1 MCCSWV
7 LALSFLITL
16 ALESDGL
23 TPGESKTY
31 TCKTFG
37 SGVVQPFNG
46 TLFHVRS
53 NCPFTLTS
61 FTHNRV
67 DSTITT
73 RRGVNG
79 LLEQVEITVNKVT
92 TILQN
97 GSVQVEGKS
106 VRLPYDH
113 TYQHIFP
120 FGIYTKLRSSVIPLS
135 VVWQNVPGGIGK
147 LWVEVEQEL
156 DSDMEGLCGNHLRRI
171 TAGNIKELIS
181 QSVLREGTCKI
192 WDPAS
197 TMNKDCRK
205 FLSQTVDCL
214 TQMTPDYIK
223 LCEQNIYNSEQNEYV
238 RCSFFQEVIQQCGEH
253 SHIAEQWRDITHC
266 SEPKCPGELL
276 YEEKGAAFI
285 PSCSNP
291 KIDSQE
297 VTSSCVCPNDLVLD
311 DHQEGFHCVNTYS
324 CSCVFG
330 NSRYEPGEIRSNTRE
345 TCLCSDGEWKC
356 TSHDLPSVCV
366 IEGNFVTTFD
376 GKRYTVGSGCAFV
389 ASQGSD
395 WKIVIE
401 YAVKATSMNSVDLDI
416 FEEKYKFANNKVTF
430 DGKEISDLHES
441 EHALVFW
448 QSSMFVEV
456 YTAFGLKLQIQM
468 SPEIHLYISPPQTT
482 SDTIS
487 GLCGN
492 NNGDTTD
499 DFRTNTRII
508 ENSPHLFAQSWSVSP
523 CNKLNPPPPC
533 IRTEYEIFAEKKCS
547 VLNDPTG
554 IFAACHGD
562 VPTDNYF
569 MACVER
575 TCTCGSDLHQCLC
588 SALSSYVKACSA
600 LGVEVGDWR
609 KATNCSVECPGNQ
622 EFSYNVVACNSTC
635 RSLSGPDL
643 CCLLEDAPVEGCGCP
658 EGTHLNKDLICS
670 PKSQCECH
678 YNGGST
684 PPGPAVIDG
693 RQCFCEDGELKC
705 SDDCGCTNGKVCV
718 HCSDFKVNTLQKTCG
733 SLSKPTTSSCE
744 SGCYCPVDQF
754 ENHHGDCVPLD
765 NCTCSYSGKVY
776 NAGETVKSS
785 CTSCVCSNGQW
796 QCTDEPCSSTCQVF
810 GNGHYQTFDSKWF
823 RFDGHCQY
831 TLVKDDCGRRNGT
844 FSVRVESVPCCDEA
858 LTCSRSIVLD
868 VKDHFSLSL
877 SDMKVTEQVHS
888 ALHQHSP
895 PYTIQ
900 TVGLYIII
908 TVPTKGIT
916 LIWDKHTWITIELQP
931 QWRKEVCGLCGN
943 FDSNEMNDLQIK
955 DSSVALTPV
964 VFGNSWKSPS
974 PPCSDVTTEIFPC
987 ERNSYCGAWAQRR
1000 CRIITGDTFK
1010 DCHLKV
1016 DPEPYYQACVQESCS
1031 CEFEGRFLG
1040 FCTAVAAYAE
1050 ACSHWDVCVD
1060 WRTPDLCPVYC
1071 DYYNEHDQ
1079 CVWHY
1084 QACGQLLTCGQDED
1098 FTYKLEGCYP
1108 RCPEEKPYYDEH
1120 TGKCTDLESCTC
1132 YFNGTVLDPGT
1143 RVLIDLRECNCQNGK
1158 IKCTPSST
1166 TALPTTTTTATTTI
1180 TAPTTISTTTSTST
1194 APTTTSTTTTTVPPT
1209 ASPTTTAPTTTST
1222 TTTIKPP
1229 TTSTTTTTTTAT
1241 PATTVPPS
1249 TLITTTTV
1257 SPTTST
1263 TTATTTASSTITVS
1277 PKIFTSTTTT
1287 TTIPPTT
1294 SSSTTVPTTTSTTTR
1309 PCECVNL
1316 KTKQKWACGET
1327 WIEDCDYVTCTN
1339 SVLQLT
1345 PVTCPEYSPPN
1356 CPRGLIV
1363 NVSDGCC
1370 ERPMCDCRCEL
1381 YGDPHYISFG
1391 GVDPEPYYQACVQ
1404 ESCSCE
1410 FEGRFLGFCT
1420 AVAAY
1425 AEACSHWDVCVD
1437 WRTPD
1442 LCPVYCDYYNEH
1454 DQCVWHYQACGQ
1466 LLTCGQDE
1474 DFTYKLEGRCELYGD
1489 PHYISFGGVTFDFL
1503 DDCTYVLVEEQFPQY
1518 NLTIAVDNY
1527 FCIEGLDG
1535 SCVKGV
1541 IVKYKGKTATL
1552 SIDSYV
1558 VQASLNSE
1566 FIEVPFEEP
1575 GFRFESTGYVTTL
1588 VLPEIRSYVSLTPS
1602 FSLVISLAM
1611 ENFGYNT
1618 QGQCG
1623 VCGGESCI
1631 RPGGYIEEDSCCDK
1645 TAYDWIYEDPQ
1656 KPKCVSAPRDIPC
1669 GAPTPTPPC
1678 SHSHPLCELLN
1689 EQ

>member
-1 MCCSWV
+1 MQRTKS
-7 LALSFLITL
+7 
-16 ALESDGL
+16 
-23 TPGESKTY
+23 SKRY
-31 TCKTFG
+31 RN
-37 SGVVQPFNG
+37 S
-46 TLFHVRS
+46 
-53 NCPFTLTS
+53 
-61 FTHNRV
+61 
-67 DSTITT
+67 
-73 RRGVNG
+73 
-79 LLEQVEITVNKVT
+79 VEYIDK
-92 TILQN
+92 
-97 GSVQVEGKS
+97 K
-106 VRLPYDH
+106 
-113 TYQHIFP
+113 
-120 FGIYTKLRSSVIPLS
+120 K
-135 VVWQNVPGGIGK
+135 GK
-147 LWVEVEQEL
+147 L
-156 DSDMEGLCGNHLRRI
+156 I
-171 TAGNIKELIS
+171 Y
-181 QSVLREGTCKI
+181 
-192 WDPAS
+192 P
-197 TMNKDCRK
+197 
-205 FLSQTVDCL
+205 TV
-214 TQMTPDYIK
+214 K
-223 LCEQNIYNSEQNEYV
+223 
-238 RCSFFQEVIQQCGEH
+238 
-253 SHIAEQWRDITHC
+253 
-266 SEPKCPGELL
+266 
-276 YEEKGAAFI
+276 
-285 PSCSNP
+285 
-291 KIDSQE
+291 
-297 VTSSCVCPNDLVLD
+297 
-311 DHQEGFHCVNTYS
+311 
-324 CSCVFG
+324 
-330 NSRYEPGEIRSNTRE
+330 
-345 TCLCSDGEWKC
+345 
-356 TSHDLPSVCV
+356 
-366 IEGNFVTTFD
+366 
-376 GKRYTVGSGCAFV
+376 
-389 ASQGSD
+389 
-395 WKIVIE
+395 
-401 YAVKATSMNSVDLDI
+401 
-416 FEEKYKFANNKVTF
+416 
-430 DGKEISDLHES
+430 
-441 EHALVFW
+441 
-448 QSSMFVEV
+448 
-456 YTAFGLKLQIQM
+456 
-468 SPEIHLYISPPQTT
+468 
-482 SDTIS
+482 
-487 GLCGN
+487 
-492 NNGDTTD
+492 
-499 DFRTNTRII
+499 
-508 ENSPHLFAQSWSVSP
+508 
-523 CNKLNPPPPC
+523 
-533 IRTEYEIFAEKKCS
+533 
-547 VLNDPTG
+547 
-554 IFAACHGD
+554 
-562 VPTDNYF
+562 
-569 MACVER
+569 
-575 TCTCGSDLHQCLC
+575 
-588 SALSSYVKACSA
+588 
-600 LGVEVGDWR
+600 
-609 KATNCSVECPGNQ
+609 SVECPGNQ

-678 YNGGST
+678 YNGGTT

-796 QCTDEPCSSTCQVF
+796 VQCTDELCSSTCQVF

-888 ALHQHSP
+888 ALLQHSP

-1120 TGKCTDLESCTC
+1120 TGKCTDLRNCTC

-1194 APTTTSTTTTTVPPT
+1194 APTTTSTTTTT
-1209 ASPTTTAPTTTST
+1209 
-1222 TTTIKPP
+1222 
-1229 TTSTTTTTTTAT
+1229 
-1241 PATTVPPS
+1241 
-1249 TLITTTTV
+1249 
-1257 SPTTST
+1257 
-1263 TTATTTASSTITVS
+1263 
-1277 PKIFTSTTTT
+1277 
-1287 TTIPPTT
+1287 
-1294 SSSTTVPTTTSTTTR
+1294 
-1309 PCECVNL
+1309 
-1316 KTKQKWACGET
+1316 
-1327 WIEDCDYVTCTN
+1327 
-1339 SVLQLT
+1339 LT

-1370 ERPMCDCRCEL
+1370 ERPMCDC
-1381 YGDPHYISFG
+1381 
-1391 GVDPEPYYQACVQ
+1391 
-1404 ESCSCE
+1404 
-1410 FEGRFLGFCT
+1410 
-1420 AVAAY
+1420 
-1425 AEACSHWDVCVD
+1425 
-1437 WRTPD
+1437 
-1442 LCPVYCDYYNEH
+1442 
-1454 DQCVWHYQACGQ
+1454 
-1466 LLTCGQDE
+1466 
-1474 DFTYKLEGRCELYGD
+1474 RCELYGD

-1527 FCIEGLDG
+1527 FCIEGLNG

-1541 IVKYKGKTATL
+1541 IVKYKEKTATL

-1689 EQ
+1689 DQLFAQCREHVDLEQFFKNCQFDACGSAAPCSSLEKAADACKKVGFCVDWRQHAKGSCGSNCSDGLVYKECSPKLDDFCFEGNRQEGEAVTDTIAGCFCPDNKTRANRDSHICVDHCKFEKKCFYKGRNYTVGETWRDSEEPCMSFICNPEGIQNETKVCSPQHCPEEDKIWDDHHCCFTCRSG